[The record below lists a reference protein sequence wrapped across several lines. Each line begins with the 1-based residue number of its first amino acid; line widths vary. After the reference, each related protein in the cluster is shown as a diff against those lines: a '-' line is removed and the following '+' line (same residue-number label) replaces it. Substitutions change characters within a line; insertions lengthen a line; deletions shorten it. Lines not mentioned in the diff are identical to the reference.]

1 MIVPTGLG
9 PAQAYMAR
17 LALGH
22 DLCTQPEGTLS
33 YLWVT
38 SDPTGKTRLY
48 AGFES
53 PTNPLSDHNN
63 PQPVL
68 PVTGAA
74 LAALESLVAQAVPG
88 HAPWTAPILA
98 YHPIATRSAHA
109 RMQARDSLLPINTP
123 EAMAKATPHK
133 KPLDALLFHLFWA
146 QMDSGQIAV
155 V

>member
-22 DLCTQPEGTLS
+22 GLHSTPEGTLS

-38 SDPTGKTRLY
+38 SDPTGRTRLY

-53 PTNPLSDHNN
+53 PTNAVGDHSAD
-63 PQPVL
+63 QPVI

-74 LAALESLVAQAVPG
+74 LAVLESLVAQAVPG
-88 HAPWTAPILA
+88 HAPWTAPVLA

-109 RMQARDSLLPINTP
+109 RMQARDGLLPINTP

-133 KPLDALLFHLFWA
+133 QPLDALLFQLFWA